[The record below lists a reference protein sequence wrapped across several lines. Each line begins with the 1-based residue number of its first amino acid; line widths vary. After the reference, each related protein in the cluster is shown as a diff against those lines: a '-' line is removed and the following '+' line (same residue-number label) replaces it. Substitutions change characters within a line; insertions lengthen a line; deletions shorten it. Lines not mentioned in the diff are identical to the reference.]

1 MPDEPNL
8 TAGLRAL
15 PLRERKRV
23 MTRRAILDAAE
34 RLFEERG
41 FEHVTVAQIADAAN
55 VSVKTL
61 FVYFRS
67 KEDLAFTDTSLL
79 DQCVAAIERRS
90 PGTSP
95 GNAVAEALVGVVRD
109 SRQPVTDGIEGF
121 HRGYGGS
128 PALHAR
134 LLRMWEEYEDRVTAV
149 LAAES
154 GAAATPAMRLR
165 AIGLVGM
172 LRALTSAEMRAAVAA
187 KTPGDS
193 LAYVCDWLLASGG
206 AAALAGSPVP

>member
-1 MPDEPNL
+1 MATE
-8 TAGLRAL
+8 AELRAL

-23 MTRRAILDAAE
+23 MTRQAILDEAE

-79 DQCVAAIERRS
+79 DLCVAAIERRGAERS
-90 PGTSP
+90 PGEAVTS
-95 GNAVAEALVGVVRD
+95 ALVGVLREG
-109 SRQPVTDGIEGF
+109 RQTVTDGIEGF

-128 PALHAR
+128 PALHTR
-134 LLRMWEEYEDRVTAV
+134 LLRMWEEYEDRVTGV

-154 GAAATPAMRLR
+154 GTESGTEPTPAMRLR
-165 AIGLVGM
+165 AIGLVGI
-172 LRALTSAEMRAAVAA
+172 LRGLTSAEMRAAVAGRQQA
-187 KTPGDS
+187 DS
-193 LAYVCDWLLASGG
+193 QEYVCDWLLAAGE
-206 AAALAGSPVP
+206 AA

>member
-1 MPDEPNL
+1 MTDEPDL
-8 TAGLRAL
+8 AADLRAL

-41 FEHVTVAQIADAAN
+41 FKHVTVAQIADAAN

-79 DQCVAAIERRS
+79 EACVAAIERRS

-95 GNAVAEALVGVVRD
+95 GKAVAEALVTVVRE

-121 HRGYGGS
+121 HRGCGGS

-154 GAAATPAMRLR
+154 GAAATPTTRLR

-172 LRALTSAEMRAAVAA
+172 LRALTSGEMRAAVAG
-187 KTPGDS
+187 KPPGDS

-206 AAALAGSPVP
+206 AAPSVG

>member
-1 MPDEPNL
+1 MTDER
-8 TAGLRAL
+8 GRAVDLASL

-67 KEDLAFTDTSLL
+67 KEDLAFTDTALL
-79 DQCVAAIERRS
+79 DLCVAAIERRS

-95 GNAVAEALVGVVRD
+95 GRAVAEALVTVVREG
-109 SRQPVTDGIEGF
+109 RQAVTDGIGGF

-128 PALHAR
+128 PAPHAR
-134 LLRMWEEYEDRVTAV
+134 LLRMWEEAEDRVTAV

-154 GAAATPAMRLR
+154 GTAPTPATRLR

-187 KTPGDS
+187 LPPPDGR
-193 LAYVCDWLLASGG
+193 AYVCDWLLAS
-206 AAALAGSPVP
+206 AGT

>member
-1 MPDEPNL
+1 MATE
-8 TAGLRAL
+8 AELRAL
-15 PLRERKRV
+15 PLRERKRAI
-23 MTRRAILDAAE
+23 TRQAILDAAE

-79 DQCVAAIERRS
+79 DLCVAAIERRGAGAS
-90 PGTSP
+90 PGD
-95 GNAVAEALVGVVRD
+95 AVAAALTGTLREG
-109 SRQPVTDGIEGF
+109 RQTVTEGIEGF

-154 GAAATPAMRLR
+154 GAEPTPTTRLR
-165 AIGLVGM
+165 AIGLVGI
-172 LRALTSAEMRAAVAA
+172 LRALTSPEMRAAVAGR
-187 KTPGDS
+187 PPRDS
-193 LAYVCDWLLASGG
+193 LAYICDWLLAAGE
-206 AAALAGSPVP
+206 AA